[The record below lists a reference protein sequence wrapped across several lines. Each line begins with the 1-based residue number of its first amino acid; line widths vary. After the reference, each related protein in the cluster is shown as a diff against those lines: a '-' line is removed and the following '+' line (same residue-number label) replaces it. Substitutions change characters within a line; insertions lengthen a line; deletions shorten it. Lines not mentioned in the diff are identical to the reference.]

1 MSKNITIRE
10 AVAGDGQQLKKDT
23 TDHGTNTKEEG
34 LRGRM

>member
-34 LRGRM
+34 LRGSM